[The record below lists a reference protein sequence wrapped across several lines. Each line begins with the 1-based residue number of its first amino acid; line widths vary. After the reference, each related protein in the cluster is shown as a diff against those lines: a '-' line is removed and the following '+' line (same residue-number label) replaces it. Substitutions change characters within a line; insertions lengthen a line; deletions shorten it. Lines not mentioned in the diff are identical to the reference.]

1 MLPRGEVQ
9 GRGKAGAEC
18 WEDGGAGAP
27 AGPAFR
33 PPYRVPSGISL
44 HVDSLTDHS
53 CSAESDGEKLPCR
66 AGDALCESGSE
77 CKDKFEDL
85 EDEEIV
91 EVEEEGREREK
102 GRERDRQRETQRHRD
117 THRERETDT
126 QRDRRTQ

>member
-1 MLPRGEVQ
+1 MDLGWRVPGLCRDAGPHLMLPRGEVQ

-85 EDEEIV
+85 EDEE
-91 EVEEEGREREK
+91 EV
-102 GRERDRQRETQRHRD
+102 
-117 THRERETDT
+117 
-126 QRDRRTQ
+126 DRRSRDSIRAFGIRCWQ